1 MTRTSTLPATFGVL
15 ATLALA
21 LVGCNG
27 EDDAAPADH
36 EVWVESV
43 PGAWSRPHDDAG
55 SWLQGIGYADG
66 FEEATGSG
74 GVLAMDPERTQ
85 AGANLYASGD
95 GPIARLIDQQGQ
107 VLHTWQ
113 VPDLPP
119 DPSFGPGHNVFR
131 RVHLL
136 PNGELLAIWIGRG
149 LVKLDKDSRVLW
161 TYPGLVHHDLAV
173 APNGTIWTLI
183 REERRVITVNPRADV
198 VDDVL
203 VNLTANGREIRRI
216 SIIDAFLASSVREPF
231 LSATIKQGDFMHTN
245 SVSVL
250 DGVLGRR
257 HPGFTKGN
265 LLVCLR
271 NLDTAATIDPE
282 RGVVQWMRP
291 FVGRAPHEPVM
302 TAAGTMLV
310 FDNRGNREHSQVL
323 EFDPLAPGGTEPIW
337 SYAGE
342 PKERFSSFYCGT
354 AARLPNGNT
363 LITESTKGRVFEV
376 TPAGEIVWAFENPAR
391 AGDRKQLI
399 AAIYEM
405 VRLPAE
411 MDLGWIQD

>member
-1 MTRTSTLPATFGVL
+1 
-15 ATLALA
+15 
-21 LVGCNG
+21 
-27 EDDAAPADH
+27 
-36 EVWVESV
+36 
-43 PGAWSRPHDDAG
+43 
-55 SWLQGIGYADG
+55 
-66 FEEATGSG
+66 
-74 GVLAMDPERTQ
+74 MDPERTQ

-250 DGVLGRR
+250 GGALGRQ

-302 TAAGTMLV
+302 TDAGTMLV